1 MTEVDQY
8 LVAVE
13 FIEAVRARTDFFP
26 KAVEWKTSIP
36 QTIAGLFKRG
46 RLSTAHGI
54 PPILALIWIKILL
67 TMDLRFLPLE
77 IVDVRTT

>member
-13 FIEAVRARTDFFP
+13 FIEAVSARTDFFP
-26 KAVEWKTSIP
+26 RLVEWKTSIP
-36 QTIAGLFKRG
+36 QIIAGLFIRG
-46 RLSTAHGI
+46 RLSTAQGI
-54 PPILALIWIKILL
+54 PPILALIWIRILL

-77 IVDVRTT
+77 MVPVRTH